1 MHRHPDTETLSTA
14 VIAGIASQL
23 SVEPTDL
30 DTPLFEAINPE
41 ALDTLFRDSTGAVT
55 FRYENYDVT
64 VHSDGRVEW
73 PTDSETPEKA
83 TGGSQVPS
91 TQ

>member
-64 VHSDGRVEW
+64 VHSDGRVELV
-73 PTDSETPEKA
+73 DR
-83 TGGSQVPS
+83 Q
-91 TQ
+91 